1 VKLMTLHL
9 LPSAHPARVLLETLF
24 RCSSI
29 IDNEEAFHEA
39 GFEVRVKQ
47 SRSLMRVATHPTLAK
62 YIFKVF
68 FVEERQCEREKSRGW
83 KGFATRCRT
92 ADRIRK
98 VIQER
103 GIRHFRVPRKWLFH
117 PPYHRLCE
125 LDDQP
130 VILVAEYQ
138 DLVSRMENEHAWLN
152 SVTESQLDELYAII
166 DRAGGVSC
174 RPDNIALTKQGQFSF
189 IDTEYSGE
197 TRDYESI
204 IPYLSQRMRNYWSS
218 LIKEAPNNADA
229 GASLKR
235 AAADPSEARRAK
247 RMTRREDR

>member
-1 VKLMTLHL
+1 MTLHL

>member
-1 VKLMTLHL
+1 VKMMTFYL

-24 RCSSI
+24 RCSNV

-39 GFEVRVKQ
+39 GFEVRVKK

-83 KGFATRCRT
+83 KGFATRCRG

-103 GIRHFRVPRKWLFH
+103 GIQHFRVPRKWLFH
-117 PPYHRLCE
+117 PPQHPLCD

-138 DLVSRMENEHAWLN
+138 DLVSRIENEQAWLN
-152 SVTESQLDELYAII
+152 SVSESHLDELYAII

-189 IDTEYSGE
+189 IDTEHSSE

-204 IPYLSQRMRNYWSS
+204 IPYLSQRMCNYWST
-218 LIKEAPNNADA
+218 LIQ
-229 GASLKR
+229 
-235 AAADPSEARRAK
+235 RRAK
-247 RMTRREDR
+247 ENRIRGPLGS

>member
-1 VKLMTLHL
+1 VKMMTFHL

-24 RCSSI
+24 RCSI
-29 IDNEEAFHEA
+29 VIDNEQAFHEA

-98 VIQER
+98 VIQEH

-117 PPYHRLCE
+117 PPYHPLCE

-138 DLVSRMENEHAWLN
+138 DLVSRMENEHAWFN
-152 SVTESQLDELYAII
+152 SVTESHLDELYAII

-204 IPYLSQRMRNYWSS
+204 VPYLSQRMRNYWSS

-229 GASLKR
+229 GASLKP
-235 AAADPSEARRAK
+235 AAADPNEARRAK

>member
-1 VKLMTLHL
+1 MNMMTFHL
-9 LPSAHPARVLLETLF
+9 LPSAHPARVLLETRF
-24 RCSSI
+24 RCSSV
-29 IDNEEAFHEA
+29 IDNEEAFHES
-39 GFEVRVKQ
+39 GFEVRVKKL
-47 SRSLMRVATHPTLAK
+47 RSLMRVATHPALAK

-68 FVEERQCEREKSRGW
+68 FVEERQCEREKTRGW
-83 KGFATRCRT
+83 KGFATRCSR

-103 GIRHFRVPRKWLFH
+103 GIQHFRVPRKWLFH
-117 PPYHRLCE
+117 PPHHPLCD

-138 DLVSRMENEHAWLN
+138 DLVSRIENEHAWLN
-152 SVTESQLDELYAII
+152 FVTESHLDELYAII

-189 IDTEYSGE
+189 IDTEHSGE

-204 IPYLSQRMRNYWSS
+204 TPYLSQRMCNYWSS
-218 LIKEAPNNADA
+218 LTKEAPNNADA
-229 GASLKR
+229 GA
-235 AAADPSEARRAK
+235 
-247 RMTRREDR
+247 T